1 MKQVI
6 QSTRSGKLA
15 VKEVPDPKVR
25 AGHLLVRTRASL
37 ISAGTERL
45 VVGFAKKNL
54 ASKARARPDLVRKV
68 MDKAR
73 RDGIGATI
81 RAVAARLDEPLPLGY
96 SASGV
101 IASVGEGLEGKF
113 QVGQRVAMAGAGL
126 ANHAEYN
133 VVPENLA
140 APVPDD
146 INDEEA
152 CFGTVAAIA
161 LHGVRN
167 LGLEI
172 GDTAAVIGVGLIGQ
186 LAVQLLDLSGVRVVA
201 LDYEARRLDLARF
214 GRAELAWNLADGDPV
229 PAIQSLTNGLGC
241 DGVLIAAGTETSE
254 PFETAAAIARDR
266 ARISLVGLTG
276 TEIPYRE
283 FMAKELSVVVSR
295 SYGPGRYDSDFE
307 DRGIKYPEGFV
318 RWTETRNLAEA
329 VRRMSR
335 ARDHRLAVEHMI
347 THRFDL
353 DEAEKAYAMI
363 MENSEPHLGV
373 VLCYPGETTAKSPR
387 LKIPAHVSP
396 GDAKGSGECVLG
408 AIGGGAFARTVLFP
422 ELKRL
427 SGCRLHMIATQ
438 RGASAEHSR
447 EKFDF
452 AEAVAD
458 EALLLD
464 NPDINAVLIATP
476 HSSHAD
482 LTARA
487 LAAGKHV
494 LVEKPLALDRDGLNA
509 IAKARRQTDAFFQ
522 VGFNRRHAP
531 LAIKARDR
539 LDAAGGNRF
548 ILIRVNA
555 GPVEP
560 DAWFNA
566 PEEGGGRVLGEACH
580 FVDLARFL
588 VGSPIT
594 AVHAGAAGVD
604 QGVCDDLT
612 ITLNFADG
620 GLATI
625 AYTALGDTAFSKELV
640 ECYAGGVVV
649 TIDDFRG
656 LTVAAGGKAS
666 RPRKS
671 SGQDK
676 GHAAQLKAFV
686 DAVSSGGGA
695 PVDETEMFETSLATI
710 AVLESLRSGE
720 TVRL

>member
-6 QSTRSGKLA
+6 QNTRSGKLS
-15 VKEVPDPKVR
+15 VKDVPEPRVR
-25 AGHLLVRTRASL
+25 AGHLLVRTSASL

-45 VVGFAKKNL
+45 VVGFAKKSL
-54 ASKARARPDLVRKV
+54 AAKAKARPDLVRKV
-68 MDKAR
+68 MNKAR

-81 RAVAARLDEPLPLGY
+81 RAVTARLDEPLPLGY

-101 IASVGEGLEGKF
+101 VVAVGEGLEGKF
-113 QVGQRVAMAGAGL
+113 QTGQRVAMAGAGL

-146 INDEEA
+146 VNDEEA

-172 GDTAAVIGVGLIGQ
+172 GDTAAVIGVGLVGQ
-186 LAVQLLDLSGVRVVA
+186 LAVQLLELSGIRVVA
-201 LDYEARRLDLARF
+201 LDYDAGRLDLARF
-214 GRAELAWNLADGDPV
+214 GRAELTWNLSDGDPV
-229 PAIQSLTNGLGC
+229 PAVLNLTGGLGC
-241 DGVLIAAGTETSE
+241 DGVLIAAATESSE
-254 PFETAAAIARDR
+254 PFKTAAAIARDR
-266 ARISLVGLTG
+266 ARISLVGMTG

-295 SYGPGRYDSDFE
+295 SYGPGRYDSDYE
-307 DRGIKYPEGFV
+307 NRGMKYPEGFV

-335 ARDHRLAVEHMI
+335 IRDHRLAVEHMI
-347 THRFDL
+347 THSFDL
-353 DEAEKAYAMI
+353 DDAEKAYAMI
-363 MENSEPHLGV
+363 VENSEPHLGV
-373 VLCYPGETTAKSPR
+373 VLRYPKETAAKSPR
-387 LKIPAHVSP
+387 LKIPAHVSA
-396 GDAKGSGECVLG
+396 GGGKTSGECVLG
-408 AIGGGAFARTVLFP
+408 AIGGGNFARTVLFP

-427 SGCRLHMIATQ
+427 PGCRLQAIATQ
-438 RGASAEHSR
+438 RGASAEHSQQ
-447 EKFDF
+447 KFGF
-452 AEAVAD
+452 AEAAAD
-458 EALLLD
+458 EAAVFD

-482 LTARA
+482 LVARA
-487 LAAGKHV
+487 LAAGKNV

-509 IAKARRQTDAFFQ
+509 IVTARRQTDSFFQ
-522 VGFNRRHAP
+522 VGFNRRYAP
-531 LAIKARDR
+531 LAIKARNR
-539 LDAAGGNRF
+539 LEAAGGNRF
-548 ILIRVNA
+548 VLIRVNA
-555 GPVEP
+555 GAVEP

-588 VGSPIT
+588 AGSPIT
-594 AVHAGAAGVD
+594 AVHASAARVHH
-604 QGVCDDLT
+604 GVCDDLT
-612 ITLNFADG
+612 TTLNFADG

-625 AYTALGDTAFSKELV
+625 AYTALGDTAFSKELI

-649 TIDDFRG
+649 TIDDFR
-656 LTVAAGGKAS
+656 TMTIATGGKVT

-671 SGQDK
+671 ARQDK
-676 GHAAQLKAFV
+676 GHAAQMKAFV
-686 DAVSSGGGA
+686 DAVASGGAA
-695 PVDETEMFETSLATI
+695 PVDEAEIFETSLATI

-720 TVRL
+720 TIKL